1 MKVGIILKE
10 KYGFDKQEKVD
21 LFIETYEISETIVNK
36 ILNDQYSVL
45 LSYYIHSIASF
56 IGVEYDEVLRWCEYG
71 TVPEKNAALELAIK
85 ERFSEKPFAARPVLT
100 KVDIPGAG
108 DKIIFGNQMKTTV
121 GRLNEE
127 SENNPDI
134 AITSDHRHLQSLFG
148 VSSISDSSLVSHE
161 VPETKEKTV
170 TISIDL
176 LQRLVDAA
184 YDFHPKNP
192 AADEGQEILNKLE
205 GEKS

>member
-56 IGVEYDEVLRWCEYG
+56 IGVEYDEVLLWCEYG
-71 TVPEKNAALELAIK
+71 TVPEHNTAIELAFR
-85 ERFSEKPFAARPVLT
+85 ERFSKEPFVARPVLT
-100 KVDIPGAG
+100 KVDIPGPG
-108 DKIIFGNQMKTTV
+108 DKIILGNQMKTTID
-121 GRLNEE
+121 RLN
-127 SENNPDI
+127 
-134 AITSDHRHLQSLFG
+134 
-148 VSSISDSSLVSHE
+148 E
-161 VPETKEKTV
+161 VPETKEQTV
-170 TISIDL
+170 TISVDL